1 MKKVLAILLTVIMIY
16 PACGLPSF
24 AEGEFIFVEPL
35 PTEDGDAL
43 SDGDFWFDAD
53 GWLDSLEV
61 FEVNGYRI
69 GENTEYYLEDDGNT
83 ITVITAGDGPGE
95 NNSIYYGFRDGVI
108 PTDRVVT
115 DDQLIPAFI
124 FDYLCRH
131 GETGP
136 RWSWLPLADGDW
148 LENGDYYFD
157 LEAFKEG
164 TAPTEAEVGSIQDV
178 SWYISTDGRR
188 LRTFMRDDGA
198 LDITDLL
205 PDDEDAAVFFAYV
218 RQHGVAFVCP
228 HLQTDPVG
236 TVPVCKGQWL
246 DVSGADPLYGT
257 YTYAVCRQCAK
268 ILIYNGDEL
277 DAAVSIAELAALGI
291 VPMVSLSHPDGDGDG
306 VCDAC
311 GAYKLTD
318 EISCGRYW
326 LTVPQADAPYKSKA
340 VIWGAEQDGT
350 TCFELYLEN
359 MLLQPEDEEYA
370 ILLRWIS
377 QPAGHDFDDTI
388 AANVSIIQA
397 PTCTAPGSKDVKCS
411 RCDATKSVQIPQ
423 TGHAYGKWTK
433 LNGTYH
439 QRVCAN
445 DATHVEKAKHTWQ
458 RTEYIKDASGAVV
471 GKRYVCAD
479 CGAKKTVALTI
490 DDSVDTPEVPEEEG
504 TTAEAPE
511 EEGATAEAPEQE
523 GATAEAPEEER
534 TTAEAPEEEGET
546 IPEEEGETVPDEEA
560 TTVPDEEA
568 TTVPDEEATMVPD
581 EEVTMVPDEE
591 ITTVPDEEVTTVP
604 DEEITTVPDEEGTT
618 EVAPDQ
624 PINTEPLAHMDKEKR
639 EKFVG
644 DDTGIPSDL
653 FAVAVVQEKSY
664 LKIMTKT
671 TGKHFKAGVTIFD
684 ANGNE
689 LSGDQMLGTGAIIT
703 GESGTEYPVVVLGD
717 TDGDGKVGAADARR
731 ALRSAA
737 KIELL
742 SGLFERAAD
751 MDGDAK
757 VKAGDARTILRI
769 AARLEVVTKE
779 MLEAGVDAAVETNKA
794 QNAAQ
799 TLCDERFR
807 RRIQPVTGSV

>member
-490 DDSVDTPEVPEEEG
+490 DDLQRRRP
-504 TTAEAPE
+504 
-511 EEGATAEAPEQE
+511 
-523 GATAEAPEEER
+523 R
-534 TTAEAPEEEGET
+534 
-546 IPEEEGETVPDEEA
+546 
-560 TTVPDEEA
+560 
-568 TTVPDEEATMVPD
+568 
-581 EEVTMVPDEE
+581 
-591 ITTVPDEEVTTVP
+591 
-604 DEEITTVPDEEGTT
+604 
-618 EVAPDQ
+618 
-624 PINTEPLAHMDKEKR
+624 NR
-639 EKFVG
+639 R
-644 DDTGIPSDL
+644 
-653 FAVAVVQEKSY
+653 
-664 LKIMTKT
+664 
-671 TGKHFKAGVTIFD
+671 
-684 ANGNE
+684 
-689 LSGDQMLGTGAIIT
+689 
-703 GESGTEYPVVVLGD
+703 
-717 TDGDGKVGAADARR
+717 ARR
-731 ALRSAA
+731 RRPRKRRVQRRRPRNRRVQRRRPRKRSVQRRRPRKRKARQSRKRKARQSRKRKARQSRKRKARRSRMRKPRRSRMRKPRRSRMRKPRRFRMRKPRWFRMRKSRWFRMRKSRQSRMRKSRRSRMRKSRRSRMRKVPPKLLRISRSTPNLSRIWTKKSAKSSSEMIPASLRISSLLRSFR
-737 KIELL
+737 K
-742 SGLFERAAD
+742 R
-751 MDGDAK
+751 
-757 VKAGDARTILRI
+757 VILR
-769 AARLEVVTKE
+769 
-779 MLEAGVDAAVETNKA
+779 
-794 QNAAQ
+794 
-799 TLCDERFR
+799 
-807 RRIQPVTGSV
+807 S